1 METQI
6 HKVLDSTVVPP
17 PGASPDPLRREIAS
31 VRVGTSGTVYAAF
44 TILSLHCAHDIVQG
58 LRDSRGDTRGTD
70 FSMDAIGRATSHDSN
85 GAARSCEERER
96 DRCTTGRVGVGGHKM
111 HIFTANIP
119 TFGSRYRR

>member
-96 DRCTTGRVGVGGHKM
+96 PVHYWSGGCWW
-111 HIFTANIP
+111 
-119 TFGSRYRR
+119 S